1 MAGGGPGS
9 SASLKPACEQ
19 PGNCHGLYSVHPQ
32 RFPYGNARA
41 GNALN
46 LAAVLAGND
55 DQQVRLSGTC
65 MDARGLQ
72 ADELIMGTRRS
83 TLAQL
88 ADWTIEADKVRVF

>member
-1 MAGGGPGS
+1 
-9 SASLKPACEQ
+9 
-19 PGNCHGLYSVHPQ
+19 
-32 RFPYGNARA
+32 
-41 GNALN
+41 
-46 LAAVLAGND
+46 
-55 DQQVRLSGTC
+55 